1 MRSSILLLGCVLL
14 AACTSGTEIE
24 PTGTAIELTIDESFV
39 LAPGETAVIAARN
52 MEITFVEVPE
62 DSRCPED
69 AVCVWAGNAL
79 VQLEVVRDGVELAIG
94 LNTTEGP
101 ESAPVADNLELAL
114 EGLGPMPTTPGPID
128 KGDYRATLRL
138 RSIDGD

>member
-14 AACTSGTEIE
+14 SACTSGTAIE
-24 PTGTAIELTIDESFV
+24 PTIDESFV
-39 LAPGETAVIAARN
+39 LAQGETAVIAARN
-52 MEITFVEVPE
+52 MEITFVDVPE
-62 DSRCPED
+62 DSRCPDD

-101 ESAPVADNLELAL
+101 KSVPVADDLELAL
-114 EGLGPMPTTPGPID
+114 KGLEPMPTTPGPID
-128 KGDYRATLRL
+128 KRDYRATLRL
-138 RSIDGD
+138 RSSDGD

>member
-14 AACTSGTEIE
+14 AACTSGTAIE
-24 PTGTAIELTIDESFV
+24 PTIDESFV
-39 LAPGETAVIAARN
+39 LAQGKTAVIAARN
-52 MEITFVEVPE
+52 MEITFVDVPE

-94 LNTTEGP
+94 LNTTEGTK
-101 ESAPVADNLELAL
+101 SAPVADDLELAL

-128 KGDYRATLRL
+128 KRDYRATLRL
-138 RSIDGD
+138 RSNDGD

>member
-14 AACTSGTEIE
+14 AACTSAIE
-24 PTGTAIELTIDESFV
+24 PTIDESFV
-39 LAPGETAVIAARN
+39 LAQGETAVIAAQN
-52 MEITFVEVPE
+52 MEITFVDVPE
-62 DSRCPED
+62 DSRCPKD

-94 LNTTEGP
+94 LNTELVP
-101 ESAPVADNLELAL
+101 RLAPVADDLELVL
-114 EGLGPMPTTPGPID
+114 EGLGPMRTTRGPID

-138 RSIDGD
+138 GLPQLN

>member
-14 AACTSGTEIE
+14 AACTSGPEIE

-94 LNTTEGP
+94 LNTTEGSK
-101 ESAPVADNLELAL
+101 SAPVADNLELAL
-114 EGLGPMPTTPGPID
+114 EGLGPMPTTLGPID
-128 KGDYRATLRL
+128 KGDYRATLQL
-138 RSIDGD
+138 RSIDVD

>member
-14 AACTSGTEIE
+14 AACTSGTAIE
-24 PTGTAIELTIDESFV
+24 PSIDESFV
-39 LAPGETAVIAARN
+39 LAQGETAVIAAQN
-52 MEITFVEVPE
+52 MEITFVDVPE

-94 LNTTEGP
+94 LNTAEGP
-101 ESAPVADNLELAL
+101 KSAPVADDLELAL
-114 EGLGPMPTTPGPID
+114 EGLGPMPTTQGPID
-128 KGDYRATLRL
+128 KRDYRATLRL
-138 RSIDGD
+138 RSNDGD